1 MNLGELI
8 KDIRFD
14 LDDEVGQDSE
24 KLWSDRELTE
34 YINEAIEQLCLELP
48 LIKDISTAVVC
59 EISLVV
65 GTGMYTLHDSIVEIL
80 SAKISGETTFLGK
93 TSHQILDRNTP
104 DWKATDGLASMYAMD
119 VETDKIA
126 LNRLPE
132 EIGTLELHVQ
142 RTPLVEL
149 DYDDLD
155 GIPEINARYHRRLK
169 PWAKHRA
176 YSKQDSEVNDIAKAA
191 FHQKAHD
198 VAVES
203 IKRQLSKRERTV
215 RTVTPQTHN
224 L

>member
-8 KDIRFD
+8 KDIRSD

-34 YINEAIEQLCLELP
+34 YINEAIEQLCIELP
-48 LIKDISTAVVC
+48 LIKDISTSAVC
-59 EISLVV
+59 QIALAV
-65 GTGMYTLHDSIVEIL
+65 GTGLYALHDSIVEII
-80 SAKISGETTFLGK
+80 SAKISGETVYLTR
-93 TSHQILDRNTP
+93 TSHQILDSSDA
-104 DWKATDGLASMYAMD
+104 DWKAIDGLPGKYAMD

-149 DYDDLD
+149 NYDSID
-155 GIPEINARYHRRLK
+155 GTPEINARYHRRLK

-176 YSKQDSEVNDIAKAA
+176 YSKQDSEVQDTAKAA
-191 FHQKAHD
+191 FHEKAHN

-203 IKRQLSKRERTV
+203 IRKQLSKRERTV
-215 RTVTPQTHN
+215 RTVTPQAHS